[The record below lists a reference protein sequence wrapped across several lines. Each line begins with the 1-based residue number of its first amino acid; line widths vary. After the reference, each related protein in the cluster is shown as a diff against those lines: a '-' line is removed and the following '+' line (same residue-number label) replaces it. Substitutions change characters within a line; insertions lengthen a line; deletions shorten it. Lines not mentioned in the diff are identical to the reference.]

1 MYHLKSMKHAHS
13 VSMIFILMA
22 VCCLPQGMGWIICP
36 YQGTV
41 SLQSCGACSLA
52 PAANE
57 IDEQTGCCN
66 VSAATAETAA
76 TTDILTTSCCQR
88 LSEMKGYI
96 AQQTEPCRIQAPT
109 AAAIFP
115 LFHVEDQPD
124 FQAIA
129 EACRS
134 VLTRHL
140 PARHLFQDNC
150 ALLI

>member
-1 MYHLKSMKHAHS
+1 
-13 VSMIFILMA
+13 MILILIA
-22 VCCLPQGMGWIICP
+22 VCSLPQGMGWIICP
-36 YQGTV
+36 NQGTV
-41 SLQSCGACSLA
+41 SVQSCGACSLG

-57 IDEQTGCCN
+57 IDGQTGCCDA
-66 VSAATAETAA
+66 SAATAATTAA
-76 TTDILTTSCCQR
+76 TDILTTSCCQR

-109 AAAIFP
+109 TAAIFP

-129 EACRS
+129 GACRS
-134 VLTRHL
+134 ALTRHL